1 MNDVRPGITQLG
13 YAGFAIRD
21 AAGWERFAEDVLG
34 AQVVSGEPLLLRL
47 DERAYRIALHR
58 GSEDRYA
65 YSGWEVRDT
74 DALDA
79 IVARLEAAGV
89 TVGRASTAEVALRQ
103 VRELVA
109 FSDPDGNRTELYCG
123 QLAPVR
129 TPFVSPVALSG
140 FKAGSLGLGHVTL
153 TCSSDL
159 GALATFYR
167 DVLGMRVSDYIT
179 LTARGPGVEGLFLHC
194 NPRHHSL
201 ALIHV
206 PGKPPGEVLHL
217 MLEVNALDDVGLMI
231 ERCFAEGT
239 PITRS
244 LGRHSNDKMVSV
256 YVASPSRFDLEYGW
270 GAREIDDRTWSV
282 ERYDVARSWG
292 AETTAQE
299 IERLRTMLERLERY
313 STPSEGR

>member
-1 MNDVRPGITQLG
+1 
-13 YAGFAIRD
+13 
-21 AAGWERFAEDVLG
+21 
-34 AQVVSGEPLLLRL
+34 
-47 DERAYRIALHR
+47 
-58 GSEDRYA
+58 
-65 YSGWEVRDT
+65 
-74 DALDA
+74 
-79 IVARLEAAGV
+79 
-89 TVGRASTAEVALRQ
+89 
-103 VRELVA
+103 
-109 FSDPDGNRTELYCG
+109 
-123 QLAPVR
+123 
-129 TPFVSPVALSG
+129 
-140 FKAGSLGLGHVTL
+140 
-153 TCSSDL
+153 
-159 GALATFYR
+159 
-167 DVLGMRVSDYIT
+167 
-179 LTARGPGVEGLFLHC
+179 
-194 NPRHHSL
+194 
-201 ALIHV
+201 
-206 PGKPPGEVLHL
+206 